1 MNDSMDNFHLTD
13 KNQMCDDLMNIQNN
27 LPIHEINYSD
37 SFNNIK
43 TIMTENYII
52 TWNGFSE
59 KLNDVI
65 KYLDNDVD
73 SILFA
78 LLPLPFECEENISQK
93 IIDFFDD
100 SINSKNK
107 DTFNVFLKSLEVSAP
122 LIYQQNSPY
131 YHIMSRLLEEELN
144 SADSTWKECVYQT
157 AYKGLVLAAASPE
170 TYLAKIGKYY
180 IREYEYSFDHN
191 DGDIDVSALLH
202 DAFYK

>member
-78 LLPLPFECEENISQK
+78 LLPLPF
-93 IIDFFDD
+93 
-100 SINSKNK
+100 
-107 DTFNVFLKSLEVSAP
+107 
-122 LIYQQNSPY
+122 
-131 YHIMSRLLEEELN
+131 
-144 SADSTWKECVYQT
+144 
-157 AYKGLVLAAASPE
+157 
-170 TYLAKIGKYY
+170 
-180 IREYEYSFDHN
+180 
-191 DGDIDVSALLH
+191 
-202 DAFYK
+202 